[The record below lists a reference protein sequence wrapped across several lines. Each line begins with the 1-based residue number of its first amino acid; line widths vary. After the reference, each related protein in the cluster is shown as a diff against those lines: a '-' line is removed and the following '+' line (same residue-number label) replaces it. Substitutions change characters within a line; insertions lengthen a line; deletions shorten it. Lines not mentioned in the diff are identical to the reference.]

1 MTPCLRMLPAAC
13 CVLFLSFG
21 VAGCDIDLPEAPEAR
36 VIVTNQA
43 PGHRILGIY
52 LGVSGLGANR
62 LDAPLFEGDS
72 HTVKITAIDDPI
84 YMMRVMSDFPDPVMF
99 EMREMVMYRDREYLV
114 TLDAQGW
121 KFSYR
126 D

>member
-1 MTPCLRMLPAAC
+1 MIPPPRMLPAAC
-13 CVLFLSFG
+13 FALCLSFG
-21 VAGCDIDLPEAPEAR
+21 VAGCEIDIPEAPQAR

-43 PGHRILGIY
+43 PGHKILGIY
-52 LGVSGLGANR
+52 LGVSELGPNR

-72 HTVKITAIDDPI
+72 HTIKITAIDDPI

-99 EMREMVMYRDREYLV
+99 EMREMVMVRNREYQV
-114 TLDAQGW
+114 TLGAQGW
-121 KFSYR
+121 TYSYR